1 MPTVKVRNLKNKEV
15 GDVELLDSVFG
26 VELNES
32 LIHAAVV
39 NYQANGRQ
47 GTSATKTRGN
57 VSGSGRKLWKQK
69 GTGRARIASLR
80 SPLWKGGGNVHGP
93 QPRDWS
99 YQMPKKMRRG
109 ALRSA
114 LSERLRE
121 GNLIVIDEF
130 AIAAPK
136 TKEFIGAIEGLKLSD
151 DKRKAVKTLIVDSLD
166 NSNLILSSRN
176 VEKTKVTN
184 SFGLNIYDI
193 LYHEKLLISKSAAA
207 ELNELLDPKRE
218 GAKDSEEV
226 PVKEAKPKKAKAPA
240 AEAVAEPVKEEA
252 PKAAKPKKETAA
264 EEAPKAEK
272 PAKKE
277 AAADEAL
284 KAAKPKKAAA
294 EEVKA
299 EKPKKE
305 AAPAKEKAPKKAD
318 KEATDNE

>member
-1 MPTVKVRNLKNKEV
+1 MPTVKVRNLSNKEV
-15 GDVELLDSVFG
+15 GDVELADSVFG
-26 VELNES
+26 VELNEA
-32 LIHAAVV
+32 LIHSAVM

-57 VSGSGRKLWKQK
+57 VSGSGKKLWKQK

-130 AIAAPK
+130 TFANAK
-136 TKEFIGAIEGLKLSD
+136 TKEFLGAIGGLGLSE
-151 DKRKAVKTLIVDSLD
+151 DKNKKVKTLIVDSLD
-166 NSNLILSSRN
+166 NQNLILSSRN

-193 LYHEKLLISKSAAA
+193 IYHEKVLISRTAVE
-207 ELNELLDPKRE
+207 ELTSLLDPKRE
-218 GAKDSEEV
+218 GIKAENGEEV
-226 PVKEAKPKKAKAPA
+226 
-240 AEAVAEPVKEEA
+240 
-252 PKAAKPKKETAA
+252 
-264 EEAPKAEK
+264 
-272 PAKKE
+272 
-277 AAADEAL
+277 
-284 KAAKPKKAAA
+284 
-294 EEVKA
+294 
-299 EKPKKE
+299 
-305 AAPAKEKAPKKAD
+305 
-318 KEATDNE
+318 NNG

>member
-15 GDVELLDSVFG
+15 GDVTLSDAVFG
-26 VELNES
+26 VELNEA
-32 LIHAAVV
+32 LIHSAVM
-39 NYQANGRQ
+39 NYRANGRQ

-130 AIAAPK
+130 GFAAPK
-136 TKEFIGAIEGLKLSD
+136 TSEFLSAMATLNLSD
-151 DKRKAVKTLIVDSLD
+151 NAKKAVKTLIIDSLD
-166 NSNLILSSRN
+166 NANLVLSSRN
-176 VEKTKVTN
+176 VQKTKVTN

-193 LYHEKLLISKSAAA
+193 IYHEKLLISKAALE
-207 ELNELLDPKRE
+207 ELTELLDPKRE
-218 GAKDSEEV
+218 SKADEEGIEV
-226 PVKEAKPKKAKAPA
+226 VEEKPKKA
-240 AEAVAEPVKEEA
+240 
-252 PKAAKPKKETAA
+252 AK
-264 EEAPKAEK
+264 
-272 PAKKE
+272 AKKE
-277 AAADEAL
+277 AAAVEETVVEEA
-284 KAAKPKKAAA
+284 AST
-294 EEVKA
+294 EEVVEETVEAVEETPADTEA
-299 EKPKKE
+299 EVK
-305 AAPAKEKAPKKAD
+305 
-318 KEATDNE
+318 DNE

>member
-15 GDVELLDSVFG
+15 GDVELLDAVFG
-26 VELNES
+26 VELNEA
-32 LIHAAVV
+32 LIHSAVM

-121 GNLIVIDEF
+121 GNLIIIDEF
-130 AIAAPK
+130 SFSNPK
-136 TKEFIGAIEGLKLSD
+136 TKDFVNTIALLKLSD
-151 DKRKAVKTLIVDSLD
+151 EKKVVKTLIVDSLD
-166 NSNLILSSRN
+166 NANLVLSSRN

-193 LYHEKLLISKSAAA
+193 IYHEKLLISKAALE
-207 ELNELLDPKRE
+207 ELTNLLDPKRE
-218 GAKDSEEV
+218 GAKAEEV
-226 PVKEAKPKKAKAPA
+226 AVVEEKPKAKKEAKPK
-240 AEAVAEPVKEEA
+240 AEK
-252 PKAAKPKKETAA
+252 
-264 EEAPKAEK
+264 APKAEAA
-272 PAKKE
+272 PVEE
-277 AAADEAL
+277 A
-284 KAAKPKKAAA
+284 PV
-294 EEVKA
+294 EEV
-299 EKPKKE
+299 E
-305 AAPAKEKAPKKAD
+305 AAPVVETPAETVEEAPA
-318 KEATDNE
+318 EATSEEAAKDE

>member
-15 GDVELLDSVFG
+15 GDLQLSDAVFG
-26 VELNES
+26 AELNES
-32 LIHAAVV
+32 LIHAAVM
-39 NYQANGRQ
+39 NYRANGRQ

-121 GNLIVIDEF
+121 GNLIIVDEIGF
-130 AIAAPK
+130 SAPK
-136 TKEFIGAIEGLKLSD
+136 TKDFLAALSALGLIENA
-151 DKRKAVKTLIVDSLD
+151 KRAKTLIVDSLD
-166 NSNLILSSRN
+166 NANLVLSSRN
-176 VEKTKVTN
+176 VQKTKVTN

-193 LYHEKLLISKSAAA
+193 VYHEKLVISKAAA
-207 ELNELLDPKRE
+207 EEIVSLLDPKQE
-218 GAKDSEEV
+218 GA
-226 PVKEAKPKKAKAPA
+226 
-240 AEAVAEPVKEEA
+240 AEPVAEA
-252 PKAAKPKKETAA
+252 PAKAKKAA
-264 EEAPKAEK
+264 

-277 AAADEAL
+277 AKTD
-284 KAAKPKKAAA
+284 A
-294 EEVKA
+294 E
-299 EKPKKE
+299 
-305 AAPAKEKAPKKAD
+305 APAKEKKAAAKKPAVEVAEEAAPAAE
-318 KEATDNE
+318 EASDNE